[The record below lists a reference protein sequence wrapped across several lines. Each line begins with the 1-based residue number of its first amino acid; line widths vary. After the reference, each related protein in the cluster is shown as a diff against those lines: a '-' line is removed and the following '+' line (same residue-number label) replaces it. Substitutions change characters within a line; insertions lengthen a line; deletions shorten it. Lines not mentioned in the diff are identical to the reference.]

1 MASISNYM
9 SSPVITVDILDSVEQ
24 AVSLM
29 EENCIGGLP
38 VLEDGKLCGMI
49 TSRDARRSHMNRII
63 ADAMSK
69 NPVFV
74 YTNTSL
80 WDAINLMEEK
90 QVERLPVFE
99 SGKLVGIVTKKSL
112 LAEAGKHEDTLTGL
126 KKAPYLRYM
135 AENILSQGKELTVIF
150 FDINGFGK
158 INKKYGH
165 VRGDICLKI
174 IGRLLLER
182 TENGVYFPGRYA
194 GDEFMV
200 ITAED
205 TERSKE
211 WAIKIVN
218 EVAVLTK
225 EFGVPINIV
234 AGVARGGSDGTCI
247 GSYFAIAVDN
257 LINKASLASTI
268 SKEEGI
274 QVTCIKGELK

>member
-29 EENCIGGLP
+29 ERNCIGGLP
-38 VLEDGKLCGMI
+38 VLEDGKLCGII
-49 TSRDARRSHMNRII
+49 TSRDARHSHTNRII
-63 ADAMSK
+63 ADAMSR
-69 NPVFV
+69 NPVFI
-74 YTNTSL
+74 YASTSL
-80 WDAINLMEEK
+80 WDAINLMEREK
-90 QVERLPVFE
+90 VERLPVLE
-99 SGKLVGIVTKKSL
+99 RGELVGIVTKKIL

-126 KKAPYLRYM
+126 KRAPYLRYM
-135 AENILSQGKELTVIF
+135 AENILRQEKELTVIF

-174 IGRLLLER
+174 IGRLLAER
-182 TENGVYFPGRYA
+182 TENGAYFSGRYA
-194 GDEFMV
+194 GDEFMAV
-200 ITAED
+200 TAED
-205 TERSKE
+205 TERSTE
-211 WAIKIVN
+211 WAVKIVN

-234 AGVARGGSDGTCI
+234 AGIARGLRDGTGI
-247 GSYFAIAVDN
+247 EPYGTTAVDN

-268 SKEEGI
+268 SKEKGI
-274 QVTCIKGELK
+274 PVTCV